1 MKVIATIFTAG
12 GLLVYAFTFSSA
24 YALKKSKPKKTES
37 VLQDSV
43 KTDTAANN
51 KDSVRDKVKNTIADL
66 KKQYKKIVEDTL
78 TTVHK
83 GLFTVYQKGNKYYL
97 ELTKDG
103 MDKDLLVTV
112 RMEQSGEGMRNKNPY
127 YGYGGDLV
135 NSTVIQ
141 FFKSPEKSILVR
153 QMSYKLYG
161 GRPHDDMYESVRNSN
176 VAPVIAAFPFVG
188 LNEDTTKILIEWT
201 KYINGDNTLLF
212 FSSDSKK
219 ALGIGGYQKD
229 KSYLISVSSFVQNMH
244 LRTFKT
250 YGPGEKQKG
259 NNSVILA
266 TSLIA
271 LPEKPMVPRY
281 ADARVGYFLERTTD
295 FNANPQGVEK
305 MKKITRWRLEPKEED
320 KEQYFRGELVHPKK
334 PIIYYIDPATPKKW
348 VPYLIEGVNWW
359 QKAFEQA
366 GFKEAIM
373 GKEAPSKEEDS
384 TWSLYDARYSAI
396 VYKSSDV
403 ENASGPH
410 IHDPRSGEILESHI
424 NWYHNIMSLLHKWYL
439 VQCGIADTTAL
450 SLQLPDTLMGKLIAY
465 VAAHEV
471 GHTLGLRHNWGASFS
486 VPVDSLRKADW
497 VLKNGLTPSIM
508 DYSRFNYVAQRED
521 NLPPNA
527 LIPRAVGVYD
537 RWAIEWGYRHYLP
550 DIQAPEEER
559 DTLNALLIEKSKD
572 GRFWF
577 GTEMNPDDP
586 RSQNEDL
593 GDDFY
598 KAGAYGMNNL
608 QKLQPLLLKAT
619 HKANAGYEDLVPL
632 YKAFIRQYQSYI
644 YHAVKQIGGVYETFK
659 SREQKGAVYDI
670 VPLSVQK
677 KALKFVDKY
686 ALQTPEWLLSKDILD
701 KLSPGFVQT
710 IASVQKRTLDA
721 LLNRRRLVQLALQ
734 EQNAFKVQAPYGL
747 TAYMKELKQLVFRE
761 ISKHQNIP
769 LYRRT
774 LQSEYVQR
782 LIELAQKNN
791 IVFITVGQ
799 GINHTSSS
807 YSQLTDN
814 ELVHISLYLLR
825 GIKNDIGSYL
835 RTPPYDLRTEI
846 HLKGLQEKI
855 EAFFRKRD

>member
-1 MKVIATIFTAG
+1 MNMISKIFAA
-12 GLLVYAFTFSSA
+12 GLLAGCALTFSSA
-24 YALKKSKPKKTES
+24 YALKKSKSEKTES
-37 VLQDSV
+37 AVQDSV
-43 KTDTAANN
+43 KTDAAN
-51 KDSVRDKVKNTIADL
+51 KDSAQGKIKDTIADL

-78 TTVHK
+78 TTVRK
-83 GLFTVYQKGNKYYL
+83 GLFTIYQRGNKYYL
-97 ELTKDG
+97 ELAKDG
-103 MDKDLLVTV
+103 LDKDLLVTV
-112 RMEQSGEGMRNKNPY
+112 RMERSGTGMRSKNAY

-135 NSTVIQ
+135 NSNVIQ
-141 FFKSPEKSILVR
+141 FFRSPEKSILVR

-188 LNEDTTKILIEWT
+188 LSEDTTKMLIEWMN
-201 KYINGDNTLLF
+201 YIKDDNTLLF

-219 ALGIGGYQKD
+219 ALGVGGYQKD
-229 KSYLISVSSFVQNMH
+229 KSYLMSLESFVQNMH

-259 NNSVILA
+259 NNSVVLA
-266 TSLIA
+266 TSIIA
-271 LPEKPMVPRY
+271 LPENPMLPRY
-281 ADARVGYFLERTTD
+281 ADARVGYFVQRTTD

-305 MKKITRWRLEPKEED
+305 IQKITRWRLEPEQED
-320 KEQYFRGELVHPKK
+320 KEKYFRGELVRPKK

-373 GKEAPSKEEDS
+373 GKEAPAKEEDS
-384 TWSLYDARYSAI
+384 AWSLNDARYSAI

-424 NWYHNIMSLLHKWYL
+424 NWYHNIMALLHKWYL
-439 VQCGIADTTAL
+439 VQCGIADTTTL
-450 SLQLPDTLMGKLIAY
+450 SVQLPDTLMGKLIAY
-465 VAAHEV
+465 VVAHEV

-486 VPVDSLRKADW
+486 VPTDSLRKADW

-521 NLPPNA
+521 NLPQNA
-527 LIPRAVGVYD
+527 LLPRAVGVYD
-537 RWAIEWGYRHYLP
+537 RWAIEWGYRHYLRDMQEP
-550 DIQAPEEER
+550 DRER
-559 DTLNALLIEKSKD
+559 DTLNKLLIEKSKD

-598 KAGAYGMNNL
+598 KAGTYGMNNL

-619 HKANAGYEDLVPL
+619 NKPNVGYENLEPL
-632 YKAFIRQYQSYI
+632 YKGFIRQYQSYV
-644 YHAVKQIGGVYETFK
+644 YHAIKQIGGVYETFK

-677 KALKFVDKY
+677 KALQFVDKY
-686 ALQTPEWLLSKDILD
+686 ALQTPEWLISKDILD
-701 KLSPGFVQT
+701 KLSPNFVQT

-721 LLNRRRLVQLALQ
+721 LLSRRRLMQLALQ
-734 EQNAFKVQAPYGL
+734 EQNAFKVRAPYGL
-747 TAYMKELKQLVFRE
+747 TAYMKEVKQLVFKE

-782 LIELAQKNN
+782 LTELAEKSPV
-791 IVFITVGQ
+791 VFIAAGKEV
-799 GINHTSSS
+799 NNMPSA

-814 ELVHISLYLLR
+814 EVIHISLYLLR
-825 GIKNDIGSYL
+825 EIKNDIGRYL
-835 RTPPYDLRTEI
+835 KIFPYDLRTEI